1 MDKSLLLVVIFL
13 GAFSL
18 FKAAMLIM
26 VGMAMKP
33 KVDEDGNIVKPVEEE
48 GEEKQL
54 SVNEDDSD
62 FWGNWW
68 WKKRPLDVFWLYNF
82 YSG

>member
-26 VGMAMKP
+26 VGLAMKP
-33 KVDEDGNIVKPVEEE
+33 KVDEN
-48 GEEKQL
+48 GEILKQEDEAEDDKT
-54 SVNEDDSD
+54 NPDEDDSD
-62 FWGNWW
+62 FWDNW
-68 WKKRPLDVFWLYNF
+68 
-82 YSG
+82 

>member
-54 SVNEDDSD
+54 SINEDDSD
-62 FWGNWW
+62 FWDNW
-68 WKKRPLDVFWLYNF
+68 
-82 YSG
+82 

>member
-33 KVDEDGNIVKPVEEE
+33 KVGENGNIVKPVEEE
-48 GEEKQL
+48 GEEKQP
-54 SVNEDDSD
+54 SINEDDSD
-62 FWGNWW
+62 FWDNW
-68 WKKRPLDVFWLYNF
+68 
-82 YSG
+82 

>member
-18 FKAAMLIM
+18 FKAVMLIM

-33 KVDEDGNIVKPVEEE
+33 KVDEDSNIVKPVEEE
-48 GEEKQL
+48 DEEKQP
-54 SVNEDDSD
+54 SINEDDSD
-62 FWGNWW
+62 FWDNW
-68 WKKRPLDVFWLYNF
+68 
-82 YSG
+82 

>member
-33 KVDEDGNIVKPVEEE
+33 KVDEDGNIVKPVAEED
-48 GEEKQL
+48 EEKQP
-54 SVNEDDSD
+54 SINEDDSD
-62 FWGNWW
+62 FWDNW
-68 WKKRPLDVFWLYNF
+68 
-82 YSG
+82 

>member
-1 MDKSLLLVVIFL
+1 M
-13 GAFSL
+13 

-48 GEEKQL
+48 DEEKQP
-54 SVNEDDSD
+54 SINEDDSD
-62 FWGNWW
+62 FWDNW
-68 WKKRPLDVFWLYNF
+68 
-82 YSG
+82 

>member
-33 KVDEDGNIVKPVEEE
+33 KVDEDSNIVKPVEEE
-48 GEEKQL
+48 DEEKQP
-54 SVNEDDSD
+54 SINEDDSD
-62 FWGNWW
+62 FWDNW
-68 WKKRPLDVFWLYNF
+68 
-82 YSG
+82 

>member
-18 FKAAMLIM
+18 FKAVMLIM

-48 GEEKQL
+48 DEEKQPL
-54 SVNEDDSD
+54 INEDDSD
-62 FWGNWW
+62 FWDNW
-68 WKKRPLDVFWLYNF
+68 
-82 YSG
+82 

>member
-1 MDKSLLLVVIFL
+1 MDKSLLLVVICL

-33 KVDEDGNIVKPVEEE
+33 KVDEDGNIVKPVAEED
-48 GEEKQL
+48 EEKQP
-54 SVNEDDSD
+54 SINEDDSD
-62 FWGNWW
+62 FWDNW
-68 WKKRPLDVFWLYNF
+68 
-82 YSG
+82 